1 MAGWREIAP
10 ETISAAVEELA
21 VRASLDLSS
30 DVERALMRAAEAES
44 KPLARYALEM
54 LVENARIAR
63 EERLPLCQDT
73 GMFHLFVELGEGVS
87 LPCGYREAADAG
99 LRAATYRIPLRSSL
113 VDDPLFGRANR
124 GDNTP
129 VQVHV
134 EEGGARGKARLT
146 LMAKGGGSE
155 NATRLCML
163 LPGEGPEGVK
173 RAALEAVRLKGA
185 QACPPV
191 VVGVGVGAD
200 ASGAVELALK
210 SLLRP
215 LGTRHPREEL
225 ADLEESLLA
234 AVNSLGIGAAGLGGD
249 TTALDVHVEEAPA
262 HIACLPV
269 GVVICC
275 HSLRRS
281 SVEIEV

>member
-1 MAGWREIAP
+1 MAGCRELTLNAVA
-10 ETISAAVEELA
+10 TAVEELA
-21 VRASLDLSS
+21 VRASLDLQP
-30 DVERALMRAAEAES
+30 DVEDALARAAEAEAS
-44 KPLARYALEM
+44 PLARYALEM
-54 LVENARIAR
+54 LLENARIAR
-63 EERLPLCQDT
+63 EEKLPLCQDT

-99 LRAATYRIPLRSSL
+99 LRAATARIPLRSSL

-129 VQVHV
+129 LQVHV
-134 EEGGARGKARLT
+134 EEGGERGKARLT

-155 NATRLCML
+155 NATRLFML
-163 LPGEGPEGVK
+163 LPGDGPRGVTD
-173 RAALEAVRLKGA
+173 AVLEAVRLKGA
-185 QACPPV
+185 QACPPM

-200 ASGAVELALK
+200 ASGAIELALR

-215 LGTRHPREEL
+215 LGERHPRREL
-225 ADLEESLLA
+225 AELEERMLA
-234 AVNSLGIGAAGLGGD
+234 AVNSLGIGAAGLGGE
-249 TTALDVHVEEAPA
+249 TTALDVHVEEAPT

-281 SVEIEV
+281 STEV

>member
-1 MAGWREIAP
+1 M
-10 ETISAAVEELA
+10 
-21 VRASLDLSS
+21 RASLELPH
-30 DVERALMRAAEAES
+30 DVEEALRRAAAAES
-44 KPLARYALEM
+44 RPLARYALEM
-54 LVENARIAR
+54 LLENARIAR

-87 LPCGYREAADAG
+87 IGCGHREAADAG
-99 LRAATYRIPLRSSL
+99 LRAATARIPLRSSL
-113 VDDPLFGRANR
+113 VDDPLFKRANR

-129 VQVHV
+129 VHVHV
-134 EEGGARGKARLT
+134 REGGPPGKARLT

-155 NATRLCML
+155 NATRLYML
-163 LPGEGPEGVK
+163 LPGDGAQGV
-173 RAALEAVRLKGA
+173 ADAVLDAVRLKGA
-185 QACPPV
+185 QACPPI
-191 VVGVGVGAD
+191 VVGVGVGSD

-215 LGTRHPREEL
+215 LGERHPRREL
-225 ADLEESLLA
+225 ALLEERMLA

-249 TTALDVHVEEAPA
+249 TTALDVHVEEAPT

-281 SVEIEV
+281 SIEV